1 MRVTKSDLE
10 RKIDLL
16 NQITNNP
23 EKPYADGYEVVN
35 GINRLKANAGNY
47 HLAGAYGGWEL
58 QQMSKG
64 GGTRDVLSSGYTT
77 KKDLYY
83 LICAFIDGIEEGQK
97 VIMEN
102 TI

>member
-1 MRVTKSDLE
+1 MRVSKADLQ

-16 NQITNNP
+16 NQITNNAP
-23 EKPYADGYEVVN
+23 KPYADGYEVIN

-58 QQMSKG
+58 QQMCKG

-83 LICAFIDGIEEGQK
+83 LICAYIDGIEEGK
-97 VIMEN
+97 K
-102 TI
+102 